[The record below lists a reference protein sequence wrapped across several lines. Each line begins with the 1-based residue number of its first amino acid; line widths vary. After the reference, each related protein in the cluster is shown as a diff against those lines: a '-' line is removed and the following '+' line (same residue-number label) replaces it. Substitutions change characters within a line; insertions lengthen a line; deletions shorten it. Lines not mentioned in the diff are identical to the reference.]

1 MNTAINMNIANA
13 VAASWTVPAIAQAR
27 SKRYAG
33 TLQKAG
39 SQYAS
44 IYSSIPEALRD
55 IGVTVGIRS
64 IRAAARDNAYV
75 ELEVEGQKYIIAAL
89 EISE

>member
-1 MNTAINMNIANA
+1 MTNIAISSA
-13 VAASWTVPAIAQAR
+13 VAASWTVPAIAEAR

-39 SQYAS
+39 QQFAS
-44 IYSSIPEALRD
+44 IYSSIPEALRA
-55 IGVTVGIRS
+55 IGVTVGIRT
-64 IRAAARDNAYV
+64 IRAAARDNAFV
-75 ELEVEGQKYIIAAL
+75 ELEVNGDKYIIAAL